1 MLAPKQTFSSFF
13 KPKKISAKE
22 AMHYLEGFWK
32 RIQLAGIPSAI
43 IDPERN
49 KLSIFS
55 HLNFFQLLTGL
66 LLPLAG
72 VIWVDA
78 IPPKVWLVSLV
89 PVLVS
94 ISVLVL
100 NNKGLFRLALL
111 VYFSCYPVFTCIVYI
126 NGINLGIELW
136 FILYGILAV
145 FFIKDTGYMLFAIS
159 FSMISYFVLSV
170 AWKIYPYQLENE
182 NFTLYLVY
190 QGLAIIYIFYGLYL
204 IKMENVMQQKLLQQ
218 QNNEIKKQATE
229 LAQTNTVK
237 NKMFSVIGHDLKTP
251 VYALRH
257 LFDHMHDSNMSA
269 DEIKELVPDIR
280 DDLFFTT
287 ELLENLLHWAKS
299 QMKAFSVFPQE
310 IFLNE
315 LVEREVKIFSRQSN
329 AKNITV
335 VNHIAPGLIGW
346 ADKDMISLVF
356 RNILA
361 NAIKFTRSGGKI
373 EVKALQEGDWLRIAV
388 KDNGAGMSSEQIRQ
402 INQSNFFTT
411 AGTEQEQGT
420 GLGLFLC
427 KEFLLKNNGTLF
439 IESTPGDGSII
450 SFTLPIGAEE

>member
-1 MLAPKQTFSSFF
+1 MLTPKQTFSSAF
-13 KPKKISAKE
+13 KPKNISAKAVILYWE
-22 AMHYLEGFWK
+22 SLWK
-32 RIQLAGIPSAI
+32 KIKLAGIPSSI

-55 HLNFFQLLTGL
+55 HLNFFQLFTGL
-66 LLPLAG
+66 LLSIAG
-72 VIWVDA
+72 MLFVHT
-78 IPPKVWLVSLV
+78 IPMKVWMLSLV

-204 IKMENVMQQKLLQQ
+204 IKMENVMQQKMLQQ

-229 LAQTNTVK
+229 LGQTNSVK

-269 DEIKELVPDIR
+269 EEIKELVPDIR
-280 DDLFFTT
+280 DDLFYTT
-287 ELLENLLHWAKS
+287 ELLENLLQWAKS

-315 LVEREVKIFSRQSN
+315 LIEREIKIFSRQSN

-335 VNHIAPGLIGW
+335 ANHVAPRLIGW

-356 RNILA
+356 RNIVA
-361 NAIKFTRSGGKI
+361 NAIKFTRSGGMI
-373 EVKALQEGDWLRIAV
+373 EVHAVREGDRLRVTV

-411 AGTEQEQGT
+411 IGTEQEQGT

-427 KEFLLKNNGTLF
+427 KEFLMKNNGSLF
-439 IESTPGDGSII
+439 IESTPGEGSTI
-450 SFTLPIGAEE
+450 SFTLPLQA